1 MFRSHLVFGLFVS
14 LVLLSLG
21 KWYEV
26 LFFVLLGSLIPDID
40 FSRSKVGRKF
50 GFISEVIEFV
60 FGHRRLFHSLFFAIL
75 LGFLIYYLFNL
86 RFGILFFIGYL
97 SHLVV
102 DGLTKEGVRLFHPLK
117 YKVKGVFRS
126 GSVLESLFFLFFVVF
141 NVFLVYRM
149 F

>member
-1 MFRSHLVFGLFVS
+1 LVFGLFVS

>member
-1 MFRSHLVFGLFVS
+1 LVFGLFVN